1 MTTTLIDEAPFEES
15 LTEHD
20 RDELLALEA
29 TIEAGQETF
38 FEVGAALLAIRD
50 RRLYRECHP
59 TFEAYIQ
66 DRWGF
71 SRPRAYQLI
80 EAARVAK
87 NLSTTVDIKGLN
99 ERQTRAL
106 APLAP
111 DDQRVVYKFA
121 KATAPQGRITATHL
135 KNLASVVDGVMH
147 AGAIDDGSGAMVP
160 WDDLSAE
167 RKRALLEANLTE
179 EAYERQQRQREHV
192 NQILRASGS
201 NSCAPGFSWTLDCER
216 VLAGGVSRWG
226 NQIRNRR
233 RRREPGGRPETPP
246 GAAGGTVVSPAQAR
260 DGAASAARRGS

>member
-160 WDDLSAE
+160 YERQQRQREHDDLSAE

-179 EAYERQQRQREHV
+179 EAYERQ
-192 NQILRASGS
+192 
-201 NSCAPGFSWTLDCER
+201 
-216 VLAGGVSRWG
+216 
-226 NQIRNRR
+226 
-233 RRREPGGRPETPP
+233 P
-246 GAAGGTVVSPAQAR
+246 GAA
-260 DGAASAARRGS
+260 ASASTSTRYSGRVAAMSGSHRRMLWKPHAKFSVRST